1 MSTETLKP
9 IHILLIE
16 DDLNLGFLMVEN
28 LDAKGIKTTHA
39 KTGKE
44 GINEIVKGG
53 FDLCILDV
61 MLPEVD
67 GFALATRLR
76 SLHPSIPF
84 IFVTAR
90 LQDVDKINGFELGAD
105 DYVTK
110 PFSFKE
116 LYYRIMVILKRRN
129 NHLLPQEPKEIS
141 IGNITLNNRE
151 RILSVNGSDKK
162 LSRREAA
169 LLSKLMQNWDSFVTR
184 SEILKQIWGV
194 DDFFTAKSMDVYI
207 NRIRKLLKDEPSVLI
222 ENLYGSGYKIGY
234 SKNNL

>member
-1 MSTETLKP
+1 MSVEISKP

-44 GINEIVKGG
+44 GIAEIVKGD

-76 SLHPSIPF
+76 SSHPSIPF

-90 LQDVDKINGFELGAD
+90 LQDIDKINGFELGAD

-129 NHLLPQEPKEIS
+129 NNILQQEPKEIAV
-141 IGNITLNNRE
+141 GNIKLNNQE
-151 RILSVNGSDKK
+151 RVLTVNGSDKK

-169 LLSKLMQNWDSFVTR
+169 LLSKLMQNWDNFVTR
-184 SEILKQIWGV
+184 SEILKQIWGA

-207 NRIRKLLKDEPSVLI
+207 NRIRKLLKDEPSILI

-234 SKNNL
+234 SKKQP

>member
-1 MSTETLKP
+1 MSVTVTKP

-28 LDAKGIKTTHA
+28 FDAKGIRTTHA

-44 GINEIVKGG
+44 GIDEIGKGG
-53 FDLCILDV
+53 FDLCILDI
-61 MLPEVD
+61 MLPGID
-67 GFALATRLR
+67 GFALANRLR
-76 SLHPSIPF
+76 LLHPSIPF

-90 LQDVDKINGFELGAD
+90 QQDADKLNGFELGAD

-116 LYYRIMVILKRRN
+116 LYYRVMVILKRVN
-129 NHLLPQEPKEIS
+129 QNLYPQEPDEII
-141 IGNITLNNRE
+141 IGNIKLNNRE
-151 RILSVNGSDKK
+151 RILTVNGSDKK

-169 LLSKLMQNWDSFVTR
+169 LLSKLMQNKDNFVTR
-184 SEILKQIWGV
+184 SEILKQIWGT

-207 NRIRKLLKDEPSVLI
+207 NRIRKLLKEEPSLVI
-222 ENLYGSGYKIGY
+222 ENLYGSGYKI
-234 SKNNL
+234 SHIKK